1 MYLAGPVGAQLNMNV
16 RAPVR
21 HLHLQSDAGACD
33 DPAAQPGAPNEP
45 PDQLTTLMA
54 RVLRAD
60 WALNFLLRG
69 CLALVAVAAS
79 VLALLYVARHERE
92 IVAAVDS
99 SHEPAAAVLAATL
112 PVALFLLL
120 GAFTGAFSWAVHVRG
135 ADELYRMI
143 DTVSRM
149 EREGEVAV
157 SARGL
162 IHAFEE
168 KLQNTRRAFTLLLWL
183 GRTMFV
189 VCLGL
194 FAAAL
199 INAMLGGQQLVTV
212 VLGASSVVGALLA
225 VVRAVPQNIAHHL
238 ADVIQIQSIITGCD
252 RQISLLESAAFD
264 AVNRG
269 GDAAEARDAVLDLQR
284 RMDQV
289 VGNAVRRIERYA
301 VHEGD
306 A

>member
-1 MYLAGPVGAQLNMNV
+1 MSTPAQPRVNGAAA
-16 RAPVR
+16 RK
-21 HLHLQSDAGACD
+21 AGAGKSTAPGPNGSD
-33 DPAAQPGAPNEP
+33 GRAQAHE
-45 PDQLTTLMA
+45 QLATLVA
-54 RVLRAD
+54 RVLRFNC
-60 WALNFLLRG
+60 WLNYVLRAG
-69 CLALVAVAAS
+69 LAVFGLAAG
-79 VLALLYVARHERE
+79 VLALLYTARHGHE
-92 IVAAVDS
+92 I
-99 SHEPAAAVLAATL
+99 AAAARSDGDIAAALLGATL
-112 PVALFLLL
+112 PVVLFVLL
-120 GAFTGAFSWAVHVRG
+120 GALAGLAAWMLHTREV
-135 ADELYRMI
+135 DEMCRTL
-143 DTVSRM
+143 DTVSRL

-162 IHAFEE
+162 IYAFEE
-168 KLQNTRRAFTLLLWL
+168 KLQNARRAFTLLLWL
-183 GRTMFV
+183 GRTLFL

-194 FAAAL
+194 FAAA
-199 INAMLGGQQLVTV
+199 IVNAMAGGDDLVTAVLGG
-212 VLGASSVVGALLA
+212 SSVAGALLG
-225 VVRAVPQNIAHHL
+225 VVRAVPRTLAHNL

>member
-1 MYLAGPVGAQLNMNV
+1 ML
-16 RAPVR
+16 
-21 HLHLQSDAGACD
+21 
-33 DPAAQPGAPNEP
+33 
-45 PDQLTTLMA
+45 
-54 RVLRAD
+54 
-60 WALNFLLRG
+60 
-69 CLALVAVAAS
+69 
-79 VLALLYVARHERE
+79 
-92 IVAAVDS
+92 
-99 SHEPAAAVLAATL
+99 
-112 PVALFLLL
+112 
-120 GAFTGAFSWAVHVRG
+120 
-135 ADELYRMI
+135 

-168 KLQNTRRAFTLLLWL
+168 KLQNTRRAFSLLLWL

-199 INAMLGGQQLVTV
+199 INAMLDGGQLVTV
-212 VLGASSVVGALLA
+212 VLGASSVAGALLA
-225 VVRAVPQNIAHHL
+225 VVKAVPQSIAHHL

-269 GDAAEARDAVLDLQR
+269 GDPTEARHAVLDLQR

-301 VHEGD
+301 VRDGD
-306 A
+306 L

>member
-1 MYLAGPVGAQLNMNV
+1 MNMNA
-16 RAPVR
+16 RTPVR
-21 HLHLQSDAGACD
+21 HLYLESDAGACD
-33 DPAAQPGAPNEP
+33 EPAAQPRTPDEP
-45 PDQLTTLMA
+45 PDQLAAVVA

-60 WALNFLLRG
+60 WVLNFLLRTG
-69 CLALVAVAAS
+69 LALVGLAAG
-79 VLALLYVARHERE
+79 VLALVYIARHEHQ
-92 IVAAVDS
+92 IVAAVNS
-99 SHEPAAAVLAATL
+99 GNEPGAAVLAATL

-120 GAFTGAFSWAVHVRG
+120 GALAGAFSWAVHMHG
-135 ADELYRMI
+135 ADELYRML

-168 KLQNTRRAFTLLLWL
+168 KLQNTRRAFSLLLWL

-199 INAMLGGQQLVTV
+199 INAMLDGGQLVTV
-212 VLGASSVVGALLA
+212 VLGASSVAGALLA
-225 VVRAVPQNIAHHL
+225 VVKAVPQSIAHHL

-269 GDAAEARDAVLDLQR
+269 GDPTEARHAVLDLQR

-301 VHEGD
+301 VRDGD
-306 A
+306 L

>member
-1 MYLAGPVGAQLNMNV
+1 MDDH
-16 RAPVR
+16 APVR
-21 HLHLQSDAGACD
+21 HLYLESGGDACD
-33 DPAAQPGAPNEP
+33 DPVAEPGAPSEP
-45 PDQLTTLMA
+45 PDQIGTLMA
-54 RVLRAD
+54 RVVRHD
-60 WALNFLLRG
+60 WALNFLLRAG
-69 CLALVAVAAS
+69 LAMIGLAAG
-79 VLALLYVARHERE
+79 VLALLYIASHESE
-92 IVAAVDS
+92 IVTSVSSATEPGAAL
-99 SHEPAAAVLAATL
+99 LAATL

-120 GAFTGAFSWAVHVRG
+120 GALAGAFSWAVHMRG
-135 ADELYRMI
+135 ADELYRML

-149 EREGEVAV
+149 AREGEVAV

-199 INAMLGGQQLVTV
+199 INAMVGGQQLVTV

-225 VVRAVPQNIAHHL
+225 VVKAVPQNIAHHL

-252 RQISLLESAAFD
+252 RQISLLESAAFE
-264 AVNRG
+264 AMNR
-269 GDAAEARDAVLDLQR
+269 AADPMEARDAVLELQQ
-284 RMDQV
+284 RMDEV
-289 VGNAVRRIERYA
+289 VGNAVERIERYA
-301 VHEGD
+301 VLGD
-306 A
+306 DA